1 MDELHE
7 KFERLRERLASYGRV
22 AVAFSA
28 GVDSTFLL
36 KVAHDLLG
44 ERALAVTAS
53 SALFMR
59 RDLVEGEEFCRAEGI
74 RQIIVETDEL
84 AVEGFRENP
93 PDRCYICKRDLFSR
107 MIAAARRE
115 GVETVAEGSNL
126 DDLGD
131 YRPGLRAIAEL
142 GVASPL
148 REAGLTKADIR
159 ALSRELGL
167 RTWDKPSCAC
177 LASRFAYG
185 EEITA
190 ERLERVE
197 AAEEF
202 LREMGFSQV
211 RVRVHGNI
219 ARIEAEPVRLPEL
232 TEPETARR
240 INERLRSLGF
250 MYVAVDLGGYYQG
263 SMNRALEAAP
273 PAGK

>member
-7 KFERLRERLASYGRV
+7 KFERLRARLASYGRV

-44 ERALAVTAS
+44 DRALAVTAS

-126 DDLGD
+126 DDMGD

-142 GVASPL
+142 GVVSPL
-148 REAGLTKADIR
+148 WEAGLTKADIR

-190 ERLERVE
+190 EGLERVE

-202 LREMGFSQV
+202 LREMGFGQV

-232 TEPETARR
+232 TEPEMASR

-250 MYVAVDLGGYYQG
+250 MYVAVDLGGYFQG